1 MGAGFE
7 DVMADEREKRSNDA
21 KTALQERLD
30 ERGEVG
36 SRKLQAVK
44 NEDGRTA
51 VTLVRVRVV
60 VYDVELETRKKK
72 EKVGEEEN

>member
-7 DVMADEREKRSNDA
+7 DVVADEREKRRDDA
-21 KTALQERLD
+21 TTALQERLD

-44 NEDGRTA
+44 NEDGRTT

-60 VYDVELETRKKK
+60 VYDVELERTRKQR
-72 EKVGEEEN
+72 ERS